1 MKYHFKIHKEKS
13 LYWAEGVEIHW
24 ANTQAK
30 TTDELQRNMEVVL
43 ELCLE
48 EPESSDLILP
58 LPDAKVKGKN
68 IVEVRVKANVAL
80 ASLLRRQRLLAKIS
94 QRTAAHKLGIKHI
107 SQYQRLESGKMNPEL
122 GTLEKLKKT
131 FPKLS
136 IDSVLA

>member
-1 MKYHFKIHKEKS
+1 MKYHFKIHKEKN

-24 ANTQAK
+24 ANAQAK
-30 TTDELQRNMEVVL
+30 TLEELGRNMEEVL

-58 LPDAKVKGKN
+58 LPDPKVKGNN
-68 IVEVRVKANVAL
+68 IITVRVKPNVAL
-80 ASLLRRQRLLAKIS
+80 ASLLRRQRLLAKMS
-94 QRTAAHKLGIKHI
+94 QRSVAQKLGIKHI

-122 GTLEKLKKT
+122 ETLQKLKRT

-136 IDSVLA
+136 IDSVFA